1 MLKKIAKILLIIMV
15 VILLDFIV
23 SFAIDYLFGKHTYL
37 NRSFVIYL
45 NHDWISTGLVSL
57 LAVGGTAFFYLFFYT
72 SIVGTKYGQF
82 YKNHGGILVFI
93 LMAFCFMGSMIFAF
107 TTSFFAVTNFLR
119 LCGSA
124 WLVTYWITKI
134 MEEKAPKPENF
145 EK

>member
-1 MLKKIAKILLIIMV
+1 MFKKNIYVNKPFAVYVRHYWFTKGIL
-15 VILLDFIV
+15 
-23 SFAIDYLFGKHTYL
+23 
-37 NRSFVIYL
+37 
-45 NHDWISTGLVSL
+45 SL

-82 YKNHGGILVFI
+82 YKNRGGILVFI